1 MWIKLPNL
9 CPNPSPRLMLQ
20 NVLLLGERGGIST
33 AKYPEEQPSAC
44 LAAGQSFLRGDGM
57 AILSIY
63 FPY

>member
-1 MWIKLPNL
+1 
-9 CPNPSPRLMLQ
+9 MLQ